1 MTGSRNN
8 LAMTPGAARTI
19 ARCRRQAGS
28 LARTDSW
35 SAFLVLALLQDESLA
50 SACLQRLGITR
61 DWLSSGLLG
70 AEVAL
75 LAAQSKNENSGNI
88 ENGRVDNGSVV
99 SNDEN
104 SNDENSNDENS
115 NDENTEGLNV
125 ALLDSETMLLE
136 SSVCSTT
143 GAVSRIH
150 EALNDPLEF
159 TRVLDRATEL
169 ARRGSNDSGIS
180 SANLLV
186 AILETNGAIRQQFE
200 TAGATLAKI
209 REELYPEQVTQKVP
223 IAVEFNLIFVDGAG
237 EENLM
242 TDEPAASPVVSASD
256 EQSRVPVRT
265 TMADD
270 MWLKDRNESAPVSVW
285 RILDANLN
293 RAREGLRVLEDFARF
308 LADSHDVSLKLKSM
322 RHDLVAAEKQLFA
335 DAGIGL
341 AERLQFR
348 DTQGDVGTSQMTDGE
363 QQRSALADVI
373 IANARR
379 VEESLRSLEE
389 FGKLVSAPFS
399 AAMKSLRYHAY
410 TAEKSLASLSPGRLL
425 PGNHP
430 AAVSNARFSNAE
442 NLRGSRLLQAQVYV
456 LITESMCRLPW
467 QQVVEQC
474 LQAGVDVLQLREKSM
489 NDRELLRRAEW
500 IRAACENAQALF
512 IVNDRPDIAAI
523 CAADGVHVGQEEFS
537 VAEARRILKPGQLV
551 GLSTHSL
558 EQALQA
564 TTAGA
569 DYLGVGPVF
578 PSQTKSFEQFPG
590 LDFVNAVA
598 NSAVVTKP
606 WFAIGGIHTERLPD
620 LIRAGA
626 NRVAVTSV
634 VAGAESPGDVIREIR
649 SLLAASTFQQSCRP
663 GACE

>member
-1 MTGSRNN
+1 MSGSRNN
-8 LAMTPGAARTI
+8 LAMTPGAARTV
-19 ARCRRQAGS
+19 ARCRRQAGV

-35 SAFLVLALLQDESLA
+35 AAFLVLALLQDESLA

-70 AEVAL
+70 AEVAQ
-75 LAAQSKNENSGNI
+75 LAAQSNNLDNDNI
-88 ENGRVDNGSVV
+88 GDYDNDAMDV
-99 SNDEN
+99 EW
-104 SNDENSNDENS
+104 
-115 NDENTEGLNV
+115 
-125 ALLDSETMLLE
+125 LDSETMPLE
-136 SSVCSTT
+136 ASVCSKT
-143 GAVSRIH
+143 GAASKIL

-169 ARRGSNDSGIS
+169 ARRGPNDSGVS

-186 AILETNGAIRQQFE
+186 AIVETNGDIRQQFE
-200 TAGATLAKI
+200 SVGATLARI
-209 REELYPEQVTQKVP
+209 REELYPEQMTRQVP
-223 IAVEFNLIFVDGAG
+223 ITVEFNLLFSEGTG
-237 EENLM
+237 ERNLI
-242 TDEPAASPVVSASD
+242 TPEPSASPATSTGDEHRVPEPTPAASGMRLPG
-256 EQSRVPVRT
+256 
-265 TMADD
+265 
-270 MWLKDRNESAPVSVW
+270 RNEHAPLSVW

-308 LADSHDVSLKLKSM
+308 LADNHDVSFQLKSM

-335 DAGIGL
+335 DAAIGI

-348 DTQGDVGTSQMTDGE
+348 DTEGDVGTSQMTDGE
-363 QQRSALADVI
+363 QQRSALADVV

-410 TAEKSLASLSPGRLL
+410 TVEKSLATLSTHGIQPE
-425 PGNHP
+425 NHI
-430 AAVSNARFSNAE
+430 AE
-442 NLRGSRLLQAQVYV
+442 NHRASRLLQAHVYV

-467 QQVVEQC
+467 KQVVEQC
-474 LQAGVDVLQLREKSM
+474 LQAGADVLQLREKSL

-500 IRAACENAQALF
+500 IRGACVNARTLF

-523 CAADGVHVGQEEFS
+523 SEADGVHVGQEEFT

-558 EQALQA
+558 EQAVQA
-564 TTAGA
+564 TESGA

-578 PSQTKSFEQFPG
+578 PSQTKSFEEFPG
-590 LDFVNAVA
+590 LAFVNSVA
-598 NSAVVTKP
+598 NSAAITKP
-606 WFAIGGIHTERLPD
+606 WFAIGGINTERLPD
-620 LIRAGA
+620 LITAGA

-634 VAGAESPGDVIREIR
+634 VAGADHPGEVIREIR
-649 SLLAASTFQQSCRP
+649 SVLAATTLPQRRRP
-663 GACE
+663 GAHE

>member
-1 MTGSRNN
+1 MSGSRNN
-8 LAMTPGAARTI
+8 LAMTPGAARTV
-19 ARCRRQAGS
+19 ARCRRQAGV

-35 SAFLVLALLQDESLA
+35 AAFLVLALLQDESLA

-70 AEVAL
+70 AEVAQ
-75 LAAQSKNENSGNI
+75 LAAQPENE
-88 ENGRVDNGSVV
+88 DD
-99 SNDEN
+99 DE
-104 SNDENSNDENS
+104 
-115 NDENTEGLNV
+115 
-125 ALLDSETMLLE
+125 LDVESLDPDTMPLE
-136 SSVCSTT
+136 ASVCSKA
-143 GAVSRIH
+143 GAAAQIL

-169 ARRGSNDSGIS
+169 ARRGPNDSGVT

-186 AILETNGAIRQQFE
+186 AIVEMNGDIRQGFE
-200 TAGATLAKI
+200 TVGATLARI
-209 REELYPEQVTQKVP
+209 REELYPEQMTRQVP
-223 IAVEFNLIFVDGAG
+223 ITVEFNLLFSEGTG
-237 EENLM
+237 ERNLI
-242 TDEPAASPVVSASD
+242 TPKSSASPVISTGD
-256 EQSRVPVRT
+256 ERPRVPAQRPAT
-265 TMADD
+265 GGLRLPNRD
-270 MWLKDRNESAPVSVW
+270 ESAPLNQSAPLSVW

-308 LADSHDVSLKLKSM
+308 LADNHDVSLQLKSM

-335 DAGIGL
+335 DAAIGM

-348 DTQGDVGTSQMTDGE
+348 DTEGDVGTSQMTDGE
-363 QQRSALADVI
+363 QQRSALADVV

-410 TAEKSLASLSPGRLL
+410 TVEKSLATLSTHGLQPE
-425 PGNHP
+425 NYI
-430 AAVSNARFSNAE
+430 AE
-442 NLRGSRLLQAQVYV
+442 NHRASRLLQAQVYV

-474 LQAGVDVLQLREKSM
+474 LHAGADVLQLREKSL
-489 NDRELLRRAEW
+489 NDRELLRRADW
-500 IRAACENAQALF
+500 IRAACVNAQALF

-523 CAADGVHVGQEEFS
+523 CEADGVHVGQEEFT

-551 GLSTHSL
+551 GVSTQSL
-558 EQALQA
+558 EQAVQA
-564 TTAGA
+564 TESGA

-578 PSQTKSFEQFPG
+578 PSQTKVFAEFPG
-590 LDFVNAVA
+590 LAFVNSVA
-598 NSAVVTKP
+598 DSAAVTKP
-606 WFAIGGIHTERLPD
+606 WFAIGGINTERLPD
-620 LIRAGA
+620 LITAGA

-634 VAGAESPGDVIREIR
+634 VAGADHPAEVIREIR
-649 SLLAASTFQQSCRP
+649 SVISAASLPQRRRP
-663 GACE
+663 GAHE

>member
-50 SACLQRLGITR
+50 SACLQRLGINR
-61 DWLSSGLLG
+61 DWLSRGLLG
-70 AEVAL
+70 NEVAQ
-75 LAAQSKNENSGNI
+75 LAAESKNEDSSDISNGTVANGTIDNRSVSG
-88 ENGRVDNGSVV
+88 G
-99 SNDEN
+99 DEN
-104 SNDENSNDENS
+104 S
-115 NDENTEGLNV
+115 EGQNV
-125 ALLDSETMLLE
+125 ALLDSETMILE

-143 GAVSRIH
+143 ETTRRIQ

-159 TRVLDRATEL
+159 TLVLDRATEL
-169 ARRGSNDSGIS
+169 ARRGPSESGIS

-186 AILETNGAIRQQFE
+186 AIVETNGAIRQQFE
-200 TAGATLAKI
+200 TAGATLARI
-209 REELYPEQVTQKVP
+209 REELYPEQVAPTVP
-223 IAVEFNLIFVDGAG
+223 IAVEFNLIFADGAG

-242 TDEPAASPVVSASD
+242 TNEPAESPVVSTGD
-256 EQSRVPVRT
+256 EKPHVPVLT

-270 MWLKDRNESAPVSVW
+270 MWLTDRNESAPVSVW

-322 RHDLVAAEKQLFA
+322 RHDLVAAEKKLFA
-335 DAGIGL
+335 HAGIGL

-363 QQRSALADVI
+363 QQRSVLADVI

-410 TAEKSLASLSPGRLL
+410 TAEKSLASLSPSRLL
-425 PGNHP
+425 PENDS
-430 AAVSNARFSNAE
+430 AVASRAE
-442 NLRGSRLLQAQVYV
+442 NLRASRLLRAQVYV

-474 LQAGVDVLQLREKSM
+474 LQAGADVLQLREKSL

-523 CAADGVHVGQEEFS
+523 CDADGVHVGQEEFT

-558 EQALQA
+558 QQAVQA

-598 NSAVVTKP
+598 NSAAVTKP
-606 WFAIGGIHTERLPD
+606 WFAIGGINTERLPD

-626 NRVAVTSV
+626 NRIAVTSV
-634 VAGAESPGDVIREIR
+634 VAGAEHPGDVIREIR
-649 SLLAASTFQQSCRP
+649 NVLVASTSQQPRRP
-663 GACE
+663 GVCE

>member
-1 MTGSRNN
+1 MSGSRNN
-8 LAMTPGAARTI
+8 LAMTPGAARTV
-19 ARCRRQAGS
+19 ARCRRQAGV

-35 SAFLVLALLQDESLA
+35 AAFLVLALLQDESLA

-70 AEVAL
+70 AEVAQ
-75 LAAQSKNENSGNI
+75 LAAQSNYVDRDNNDCDDDNI
-88 ENGRVDNGSVV
+88 EGMDG
-99 SNDEN
+99 EF
-104 SNDENSNDENS
+104 
-115 NDENTEGLNV
+115 
-125 ALLDSETMLLE
+125 LDSETMPRE
-136 SSVCSTT
+136 ASVCSKT
-143 GAVSRIH
+143 GATSKTLA
-150 EALNDPLEF
+150 ALNDPLEF

-169 ARRGSNDSGIS
+169 ARRGPNDSGVS

-186 AILETNGAIRQQFE
+186 AIVETNGDIRQHFE
-200 TAGATLAKI
+200 AAGATLARI
-209 REELYPEQVTQKVP
+209 REELYPEQTISQVP
-223 IAVEFNLIFVDGAG
+223 LTVEFNLLFSEGTG
-237 EENLM
+237 ERPLM
-242 TDEPAASPVVSASD
+242 TSELTASSVVSTGD
-256 EQSRVPVRT
+256 DQPHVPSKT
-265 TMADD
+265 IMACE
-270 MWLKDRNESAPVSVW
+270 MRLNEKNESASLSVW

-308 LADSHDVSLKLKSM
+308 LADNHDVSLKLKSM

-335 DAGIGL
+335 NAGIGMT
-341 AERLQFR
+341 ERLQFR
-348 DTQGDVGTSQMTDGE
+348 DTEGDVGTSQTTDGE

-399 AAMKSLRYHAY
+399 AAMKSLRYQAY
-410 TAEKSLASLSPGRLL
+410 TVEKSLATLSSCGLL
-425 PGNHP
+425 P
-430 AAVSNARFSNAE
+430 E
-442 NLRGSRLLQAQVYV
+442 NPRANRLLQAHVYV

-474 LQAGVDVLQLREKSM
+474 LQAGADVLQLREKSL

-500 IRAACENAQALF
+500 IRAACKNAQALF

-523 CAADGVHVGQEEFS
+523 CDADGVHVGQEEFT

-558 EQALQA
+558 EQAVQA
-564 TTAGA
+564 TEAGA

-590 LDFVNAVA
+590 LDFVNSVA
-598 NSAVVTKP
+598 NTEAATKP
-606 WFAIGGIHTERLPD
+606 WFAIGGINLERLPD
-620 LIRAGA
+620 LISAGA
-626 NRVAVTSV
+626 KRVAVTSV
-634 VAGAESPGDVIREIR
+634 VAGADHPGEVIRKIR
-649 SLLAASTFQQSCRP
+649 SVLVEASLQQPRRP
-663 GACE
+663 GAQQ

>member
-75 LAAQSKNENSGNI
+75 LAAQSEIGDNGNI
-88 ENGRVDNGSVV
+88 SNGTVVNGNIDNGSV
-99 SNDEN
+99 SIDNENRNDEN
-104 SNDENSNDENS
+104 S
-115 NDENTEGLNV
+115 EGLNA

-143 GAVSRIH
+143 ETAKRIH

-169 ARRGSNDSGIS
+169 ARRGANDSGIS

-186 AILETNGAIRQQFE
+186 AIVETNGTIRQQFE

-209 REELYPEQVTQKVP
+209 REELYPEQITQKAP
-223 IAVEFNLIFVDGAG
+223 IAVEFNLIFADGAG
-237 EENLM
+237 DENLM
-242 TDEPAASPVVSASD
+242 TDEPAASPVVSTGD
-256 EQSRVPVRT
+256 EQSRVPVLT
-265 TMADD
+265 TMADG
-270 MWLKDRNESAPVSVW
+270 MWLTDRNESTAVSVW

-335 DAGIGL
+335 NAGIGL
-341 AERLQFR
+341 VERLQFR

-363 QQRSALADVI
+363 QQRSVLADVI

-389 FGKLVSAPFS
+389 FGKLVSAPF
-399 AAMKSLRYHAY
+399 AASMKSLRYHAY

-425 PGNHP
+425 PENYS
-430 AAVSNARFSNAE
+430 AVASHAE
-442 NLRGSRLLQAQVYV
+442 NLRASRLLRAQVYV

-474 LQAGVDVLQLREKSM
+474 LQAGTDVLQLREKSL
-489 NDRELLRRAEW
+489 NERELLRRAEW

-523 CAADGVHVGQEEFS
+523 CAADGVHVGQDEFT

-558 EQALQA
+558 KQAVQA
-564 TTAGA
+564 ITAGA

-578 PSQTKSFEQFPG
+578 PSETKSFEQFPG

-598 NSAVVTKP
+598 NSAAVTKP
-606 WFAIGGIHTERLPD
+606 WFAIGGITTERLPD

-634 VAGAESPGDVIREIR
+634 VAGADHPGEVIREIR
-649 SLLAASTFQQSCRP
+649 SVLAASTSLQSRRP

>member
-1 MTGSRNN
+1 MSGSRNN
-8 LAMTPGAARTI
+8 LAMTPGAARTV
-19 ARCRRQAGS
+19 ARCRRQAGV

-35 SAFLVLALLQDESLA
+35 AAFLVLALLQDESLA

-70 AEVAL
+70 AEVAQ
-75 LAAQSKNENSGNI
+75 LAAQSNNLDNDNI
-88 ENGRVDNGSVV
+88 GDYDNDAMDV
-99 SNDEN
+99 EW
-104 SNDENSNDENS
+104 
-115 NDENTEGLNV
+115 
-125 ALLDSETMLLE
+125 LDSETMPLE
-136 SSVCSTT
+136 ASVCSKT
-143 GAVSRIH
+143 GAASKIL

-169 ARRGSNDSGIS
+169 ARRGPNDSGVS

-186 AILETNGAIRQQFE
+186 AIVETNGDIRQQFE
-200 TAGATLAKI
+200 SVGATLARI
-209 REELYPEQVTQKVP
+209 REELYPEQMTRQVP
-223 IAVEFNLIFVDGAG
+223 ITVEFNLLFSEGTG
-237 EENLM
+237 ERNLI
-242 TDEPAASPVVSASD
+242 TPEPSASPATSTGDEHRVPEPTPAASGMRLPS
-256 EQSRVPVRT
+256 
-265 TMADD
+265 
-270 MWLKDRNESAPVSVW
+270 RNEHAPLSVW

-308 LADSHDVSLKLKSM
+308 LADNHDVSLQLKSM

-335 DAGIGL
+335 DAAIGI

-348 DTQGDVGTSQMTDGE
+348 DTEGDVGTSQMTDGE
-363 QQRSALADVI
+363 QQRSALADVV

-389 FGKLVSAPFS
+389 FGKLMSAPFS

-410 TAEKSLASLSPGRLL
+410 TVEKSLATLSTHLIQPE
-425 PGNHP
+425 NHI
-430 AAVSNARFSNAE
+430 AE
-442 NLRGSRLLQAQVYV
+442 NHRASRLLQAHVYV

-467 QQVVEQC
+467 KQVVEQC
-474 LQAGVDVLQLREKSM
+474 LQAGADVLQLREKSL

-500 IRAACENAQALF
+500 IRAACVNARTLF

-523 CAADGVHVGQEEFS
+523 SEADGVHVGQEEFT

-558 EQALQA
+558 EQAVQA
-564 TTAGA
+564 TESGA

-578 PSQTKSFEQFPG
+578 PSQTKSFEEFPG
-590 LDFVNAVA
+590 LAFVNSVA
-598 NSAVVTKP
+598 NSAAVTKP
-606 WFAIGGIHTERLPD
+606 WFAIGGINTERLPD
-620 LIRAGA
+620 LITAGA

-634 VAGAESPGDVIREIR
+634 VAGADHPGEVIREIR
-649 SLLAASTFQQSCRP
+649 SVLAATTLPQRRRP
-663 GACE
+663 GAHE

>member
-50 SACLQRLGITR
+50 SACLQRLGINR
-61 DWLSSGLLG
+61 DWLSRGLLG
-70 AEVAL
+70 NEVAQ
-75 LAAQSKNENSGNI
+75 LAAESENEDSGNI
-88 ENGRVDNGSVV
+88 SNGTVANSTIDNSSV
-99 SNDEN
+99 SGDDEN
-104 SNDENSNDENS
+104 SED
-115 NDENTEGLNV
+115 LNV
-125 ALLDSETMLLE
+125 SLLDSETMILE

-143 GAVSRIH
+143 ETARRIH

-169 ARRGSNDSGIS
+169 ARRGSNESGIS
-180 SANLLV
+180 SASLLL
-186 AILETNGAIRQQFE
+186 AIVETNGAIRQQFE
-200 TAGATLAKI
+200 TAGATLARI
-209 REELYPEQVTQKVP
+209 REELYPEQITQKVP
-223 IAVEFNLIFVDGAG
+223 IAVEFKLIFADEAG
-237 EENLM
+237 EENLIV
-242 TDEPAASPVVSASD
+242 DESAESPVVSAGD
-256 EQSRVPVRT
+256 EKARVPVLT

-270 MWLKDRNESAPVSVW
+270 MWLTDRIESAPVSVW

-308 LADSHDVSLKLKSM
+308 LADNHDVSLQLKSM

-335 DAGIGL
+335 NAGIGL

-363 QQRSALADVI
+363 QQRSVLADVI

-410 TAEKSLASLSPGRLL
+410 TAEKSLASLSPSRLL
-425 PGNHP
+425 PENDSAVASR
-430 AAVSNARFSNAE
+430 AAACSPVAGIAASGDAE
-442 NLRGSRLLQAQVYV
+442 NLRTSRLLRAQIYV

-467 QQVVEQC
+467 RQVVEQC
-474 LQAGVDVLQLREKSM
+474 LQAGADVLQLREKSLS
-489 NDRELLRRAEW
+489 DRELLRRAEW

-523 CAADGVHVGQEEFS
+523 CAADGVHVGQDEFS

-558 EQALQA
+558 EQAVQA
-564 TTAGA
+564 TEADA

-598 NSAVVTKP
+598 NSAAVTKP
-606 WFAIGGIHTERLPD
+606 WFAIGGINTERLPD

-634 VAGAESPGDVIREIR
+634 VAGAEHPGDVIREIR
-649 SLLAASTFQQSCRP
+649 RVLAASPTQQPRRP